1 MKSKI
6 NVIITAGGQSQRY
19 GTKNKLFEECG
30 ASCVLIEAIKPFLHI
45 DGITR
50 VIIGIET
57 SYADELARELEKLR
71 KRGLL
76 KAERSAESD
85 YFGKAEQD
93 DLSELSGEDDDV

>member
-19 GTKNKLFEECG
+19 GTKNKLFEKCG

-57 SYADELARELEKLR
+57 S
-71 KRGLL
+71 
-76 KAERSAESD
+76 
-85 YFGKAEQD
+85 
-93 DLSELSGEDDDV
+93 